1 MRLAWRALLFLMVL
15 SIAALVVWI
24 IVVHGLWER
33 SDEEEAPHWAALYNG
48 VSVLTIS
55 VAVLLAYAMLFTL
68 VFLAASVFVPGS
80 YLQCT
85 LRHPI
90 SAGAYATIAWLA
102 VSLATL
108 VGALGSTLEDEE
120 TVRDAI
126 YGYRQRRRQEED
138 ANDSK
143 DGSAK

>member
-1 MRLAWRALLFLMVL
+1 
-15 SIAALVVWI
+15 
-24 IVVHGLWER
+24 
-33 SDEEEAPHWAALYNG
+33 
-48 VSVLTIS
+48 
-55 VAVLLAYAMLFTL
+55 MLFTL

-126 YGYRQRRRQEED
+126 YDYRQRRRQEED
-138 ANDSK
+138 VNDSE
-143 DGSAK
+143 DGPAKQ